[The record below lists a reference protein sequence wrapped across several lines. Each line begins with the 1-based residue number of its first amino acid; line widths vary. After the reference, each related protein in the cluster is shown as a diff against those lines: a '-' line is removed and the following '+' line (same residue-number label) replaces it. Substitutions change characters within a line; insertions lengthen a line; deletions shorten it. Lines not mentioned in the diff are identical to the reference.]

1 MAVIAAVTARGKPA
15 EFTIVPTAL
24 TGTDS
29 LVYKPSAVQ
38 TLYLEN
44 TAGAPVTITID
55 GDAVTTVALPGQGKA
70 INNAAGYAIVVAAG
84 ALVAI
89 TLGTIRNFLAGNVA
103 VTGGVAT
110 TKAWIV
116 ES

>member
-1 MAVIAAVTARGKPA
+1 MAVIATVTARGKPA
-15 EFTIVPTAL
+15 EFPVVPTAL
-24 TGTDS
+24 SGTDS

-38 TLYLEN
+38 TLFLQN
-44 TAGAPVTITID
+44 TDVAPVTITID

-70 INNAAGYAIVVAAG
+70 INNAAGYAITVGAG
-84 ALVAI
+84 AIVAI
-89 TLGTIRNFLAGNVA
+89 ALGTIRNFLTGNVA
-103 VTGGVAT
+103 VTGGAAT